1 MTTLPMF
8 SVIVTDCEPSI
19 DRGLFRR
26 KMTCL
31 AEQTWRDFE
40 VLVYHDGP
48 KQTPYAKETLGIAL
62 HASSRFIITDRRA
75 NDRVMRLVTGASDK
89 RGVNGSSLQ
98 TQAP

>member
-19 DRGLFRR
+19 DRDLCRR

-48 KQTPYAKETLGIAL
+48 KQTPYA
-62 HASSRFIITDRRA
+62 
-75 NDRVMRLVTGASDK
+75 
-89 RGVNGSSLQ
+89 
-98 TQAP
+98 